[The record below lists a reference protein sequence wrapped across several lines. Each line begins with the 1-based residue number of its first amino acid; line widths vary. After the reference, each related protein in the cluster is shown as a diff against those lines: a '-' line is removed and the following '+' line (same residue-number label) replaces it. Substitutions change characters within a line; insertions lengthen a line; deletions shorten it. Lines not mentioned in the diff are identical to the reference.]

1 MGRVRDEERPSLPRR
16 IEAHLLLTRMAQIS
30 LPMIL
35 FFVIFFGLLTM
46 RGLYLFARHIDQQNY
61 ERRRFHLMVA
71 EELDRLDKIQAEGNK
86 PPELVLPSKNW
97 VGRN

>member
-1 MGRVRDEERPSLPRR
+1 
-16 IEAHLLLTRMAQIS
+16 
-30 LPMIL
+30 MIL
-35 FFVIFFGLLTM
+35 FFVIFFGLLIM
-46 RGLYLFARHIDQQNY
+46 RGLYLFAQHIDQQNY

>member
-1 MGRVRDEERPSLPRR
+1 
-16 IEAHLLLTRMAQIS
+16 
-30 LPMIL
+30 MIL
-35 FFVIFFGLLTM
+35 FFVIFFGLLAM
-46 RGLYLFARHIDQQNY
+46 RGLYLFAQHIDQQNY

>member
-1 MGRVRDEERPSLPRR
+1 LAETEDTL
-16 IEAHLLLTRMAQIS
+16 
-30 LPMIL
+30 
-35 FFVIFFGLLTM
+35 VIFALVIFLGFIMM

>member
-1 MGRVRDEERPSLPRR
+1 
-16 IEAHLLLTRMAQIS
+16 
-30 LPMIL
+30 MIL
-35 FFVIFFGLLTM
+35 FFVIFFVLLAM
-46 RGLYLFARHIDQQNY
+46 RGLYLFAQHIDQQNY

-86 PPELVLPSKNW
+86 PPELILPSKNW